1 MNRKIICDVQ
11 AQPTYLYKQDDIR
24 TLMIQASYAANDAP
38 VTIYMK
44 GNKATKSYYK
54 GSFSA
59 FMDDKLGLIATENIT
74 IGGRELI
81 RTYSDANLM
90 IRQDGT
96 GNIYSE
102 AVDSLNS
109 GRTYTETDTPIEQ
122 TEDDRVAQ
130 LEEDSKALKIL
141 LGEEEEAK

>member
-1 MNRKIICDVQ
+1 MIKTETITIND
-11 AQPTYLYKQDDIR
+11 R
-24 TLMIQASYAANDAP
+24 TL
-38 VTIYMK
+38 V
-44 GNKATKSYYK
+44 
-54 GSFSA
+54 
-59 FMDDKLGLIATENIT
+59 
-74 IGGRELI
+74 

-90 IRQDGT
+90 IRQDST

-102 AVDSLNS
+102 AVDPVGS

-141 LGEEEEAK
+141 LGKEEETK

>member
-1 MNRKIICDVQ
+1 M
-11 AQPTYLYKQDDIR
+11 
-24 TLMIQASYAANDAP
+24 
-38 VTIYMK
+38 
-44 GNKATKSYYK
+44 
-54 GSFSA
+54 
-59 FMDDKLGLIATENIT
+59 IATENIT
-74 IGGRELI
+74 IGGRELV
-81 RTYSDANLM
+81 RTYSDANRM
-90 IRQDGT
+90 IQQDGT

-102 AVDSLNS
+102 AVDPVGS

>member
-1 MNRKIICDVQ
+1 
-11 AQPTYLYKQDDIR
+11 
-24 TLMIQASYAANDAP
+24 MI
-38 VTIYMK
+38 K
-44 GNKATKSYYK
+44 
-54 GSFSA
+54 
-59 FMDDKLGLIATENIT
+59 TENIYVN
-74 IGGRELI
+74 GRTLV

-102 AVDSLNS
+102 AVDPVGS

-130 LEEDSKALKIL
+130 LEEDSAALKII
-141 LGEEEEAK
+141 LGEEEKK

>member
-1 MNRKIICDVQ
+1 MIKTETITING
-11 AQPTYLYKQDDIR
+11 R
-24 TLMIQASYAANDAP
+24 TL
-38 VTIYMK
+38 V
-44 GNKATKSYYK
+44 
-54 GSFSA
+54 
-59 FMDDKLGLIATENIT
+59 
-74 IGGRELI
+74 
-81 RTYSDANLM
+81 RTYSDANRM

-102 AVDSLNS
+102 AVDPVGS

-141 LGEEEEAK
+141 LGKEEETK